1 MRSSKVSTARRE
13 QSESGSRGIMA
24 GDGFTIFVYKTA
36 LLFTFSTKK
45 YVSRE
50 TLGRNTNEKMV
61 QYFIGVRS
69 NLLLL
74 RKGH

>member
-1 MRSSKVSTARRE
+1 MTEHNIHIQNSTFYTFENR
-13 QSESGSRGIMA
+13 
-24 GDGFTIFVYKTA
+24 FH
-36 LLFTFSTKK
+36 TFSTKK

-50 TLGRNTNEKMV
+50 TLGRNTHEKMV
-61 QYFIGVRS
+61 QYFLGVRS